1 MSSFKL
7 GFNDTENYF
16 ETYNYTQ
23 IKQNHCLKA
32 YIKFDVK
39 SNQPALDLMLPYTFS
54 FFSFSYTIALVV
66 WRADSIKPR
75 MRKKGRYICRIVVR
89 LSLV

>member
-1 MSSFKL
+1 MYYKFCFVNKFLQIISSFKL

-39 SNQPALDLMLPYTFS
+39 SNQPAALYLQLFLLFVHDS
-54 FFSFSYTIALVV
+54 FGGLEGGQYKTQDKEEWQVHL
-66 WRADSIKPR
+66 
-75 MRKKGRYICRIVVR
+75 
-89 LSLV
+89 